1 MDHWHTVYPGD
12 ILDVHYEETV
22 TDLENQTRKILEFCG
37 LDFEDQCLRYYE
49 TKRAVKTASS
59 EQVRQPVYTSALGFW
74 KNYSSQIDDWKEH
87 LEDIIEDLPES
98 VKSISGR

>member
-1 MDHWHTVYPGD
+1 MDHWHKVFPGE
-12 ILDVHYEETV
+12 ILDIHYEETV
-22 TDLENQTRKILEFCG
+22 TDLEKQTRKVLEFCG
-37 LDFEDQCLRYYE
+37 LNFEDQCLRYYE

-74 KNYSSQIDDWKEH
+74 ENYSSQIEDWKDH
-87 LEDIIEDLPES
+87 LEDVIADLPDS